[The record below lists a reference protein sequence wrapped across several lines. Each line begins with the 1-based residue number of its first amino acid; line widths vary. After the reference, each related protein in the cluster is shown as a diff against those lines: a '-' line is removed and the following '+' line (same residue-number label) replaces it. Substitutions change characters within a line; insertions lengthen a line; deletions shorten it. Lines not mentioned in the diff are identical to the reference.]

1 MRDQK
6 TTDTFEARLAGLIRT
21 YTDEAAERPIDPVA
35 VSRTAMA
42 SGRSTGWSTRGMGAR
57 VTGRLHGGRW
67 AAAAVAVVL
76 VGVVGIAVWSRP
88 SNSGIGP
95 APTPSPSSSP
105 SPQAS
110 AVGPVPDILRH
121 FWERPLPIA
130 PGPSS
135 PTAHLVLT
143 DALLGVGS
151 EPDTALH
158 SAVAAAGPDTLV
170 ATATAETT
178 GCAVGDLGVYR
189 WSLEGTD
196 TLLTL
201 TAVGADECAAREM
214 ALAGPW
220 VRADLP
226 SPSEGE
232 TLPPR

>member
-6 TTDTFEARLAGLIRT
+6 TTDTFEARLADLIRT

-57 VTGRLHGGRW
+57 GSVVSM
-67 AAAAVAVVL
+67 AAAGPPL
-76 VGVVGIAVWSRP
+76 RWRSSVGVVGIAVWSRP

-95 APTPSPSSSP
+95 APAPSPSSSP

-110 AVGPVPDILRH
+110 AVGP
-121 FWERPLPIA
+121 
-130 PGPSS
+130 S
-135 PTAHLVLT
+135 PTSFVT
-143 DALLGVGS
+143 SGS
-151 EPDTALH
+151 DRCPSRLARISDRAPRPDGCAPRRGFQPDTALH

-196 TLLTL
+196 TFLTL